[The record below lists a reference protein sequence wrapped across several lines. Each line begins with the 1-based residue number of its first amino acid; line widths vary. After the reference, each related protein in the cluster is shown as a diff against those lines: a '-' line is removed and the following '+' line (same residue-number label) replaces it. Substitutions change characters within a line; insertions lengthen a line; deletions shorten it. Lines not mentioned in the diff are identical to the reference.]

1 MYSVLFW
8 EFIPRGT
15 DKIINKMKI
24 EKIKCTTGHE
34 HGAETNSEER
44 GWYMSGRATL
54 RRHTG
59 WPGRSLSEW
68 HLKKDLKEWRERG
81 FWEAE
86 RSIVGGRNSS
96 CRGEQEVSPGCLRS
110 SKEGRMKNP
119 RVAAVMAGRR
129 VSSGSGMAS
138 RGTGRLLALTEVRSH
153 GRDLG
158 RRFGSKQPLG
168 RNQPHCCVANGLEWG
183 QGANS
188 EMRPL
193 QKSKSWEHSSRGRE
207 VVGFWIYPLNTL
219 NHIGK
224 TT

>member
-1 MYSVLFW
+1 MGMEQKQTVKNGD
-8 EFIPRGT
+8 GT
-15 DKIINKMKI
+15 CQEKQPWDVTQGGQGGLWVSDIWRKI
-24 EKIKCTTGHE
+24 
-34 HGAETNSEER
+34 
-44 GWYMSGRATL
+44 W
-54 RRHTG
+54 
-59 WPGRSLSEW
+59 RS
-68 HLKKDLKEWRERG
+68 DERG

-96 CRGEQEVSPGCLRS
+96 CRREQEVSPGCLRN

-119 RVAAVMAGRR
+119 RVAAVMAGGR
-129 VSSGSGMAS
+129 VSSVSGMAS
-138 RGTGRLLALTEVRSH
+138 RGTGRLLALTQSEVRSH
-153 GRDLG
+153 DRALG

-188 EMRPL
+188 KMRPL